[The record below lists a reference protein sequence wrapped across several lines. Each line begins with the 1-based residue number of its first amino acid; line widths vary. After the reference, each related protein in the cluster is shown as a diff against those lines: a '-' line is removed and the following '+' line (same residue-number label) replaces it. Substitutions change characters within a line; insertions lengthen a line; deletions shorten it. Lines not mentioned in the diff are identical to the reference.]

1 MIKKPADRLTILLN
15 GVSMQVLITGGSGL
29 IGSHLSQ
36 LLLNNGHTVA
46 IVTRNISKA
55 QQRLGNYLTY
65 YTLDQLSSLDNFDAV
80 VNLAGEPIAD
90 KRWSDQQKELL
101 CQSRWQITQRLV
113 TLFKASQQPPQVLV
127 SGSAIGYYGSQQP
140 GSQQHGSQSSEP
152 ITELSPAHSE
162 FTHQLCQRWEEYA
175 LAAESEHT
183 RVCLLRT
190 GMVLST
196 HGGALAKMLPPFRL
210 GLGGIIA
217 SGNQYIS
224 WIHIQDM
231 VGAIY
236 RLLTTDQAHGP
247 FNLCAPNPVTN
258 REFSTTLAAELHRPC
273 MMPIPALAM
282 RWLMGEAA
290 TLVVDG
296 QRALP
301 QRLQEIGYVFQ
312 FPTIEQA
319 LHDIITNNH

>member
-1 MIKKPADRLTILLN
+1 
-15 GVSMQVLITGGSGL
+15 MQVLITGASGL

-36 LLLNNGHTVA
+36 LLLNNGHSVA
-46 IVTRNISKA
+46 VVTRNINKA
-55 QQRLGNYLTY
+55 QQRLGIDLSY

-90 KRWSDQQKELL
+90 KRWSDEQKELL

-113 TLFKASQQPPQVLV
+113 TLFKASQQPPQVLI
-127 SGSAIGYYGSQQP
+127 SGSAIGYYGSQQVS
-140 GSQQHGSQSSEP
+140 SQNSKP
-152 ITELSPAHSE
+152 ITELSPAHDE

-190 GMVLST
+190 GIVLST

-210 GLGGIIA
+210 GLGGVIA
-217 SGNQYIS
+217 SGKQYMS

-236 RLLTTDQAHGP
+236 RLLMTPQAHGP
-247 FNLCAPNPVTN
+247 FNMCAPNPVTN
-258 REFSTTLAAELHRPC
+258 REFSTTLATELHRPC
-273 MMPIPALAM
+273 IMPIPALAM
-282 RWLMGEAA
+282 RLLMGEAA

-296 QRALP
+296 QQALP
-301 QRLQEIGYVFQ
+301 QRLQEIGYIFQ
-312 FPTIEQA
+312 FPTIKQA
-319 LHDIITNNH
+319 LHDVITMNH